1 MTRIADTL
9 EAERAGRDGRL
20 SSVTTAVRLL
30 KAFSA
35 EEPEIGLTALSKRLG
50 VAKST
55 VHRLATTLVAEG
67 LLEQNPLTE
76 RYRLGIGLFALGT
89 LVRRQMDVSTV
100 SRPLLMALR
109 QETDETVLLAV
120 MAGVNVMHVYN
131 LESTQAIR
139 MRSDIGVERPAHCT
153 AEGLAMLAFRP
164 ADATE
169 RVIAAGLPP
178 RTANTVTD
186 PDALRD
192 RLERVRRQG
201 HAIDDEECEAGMRC
215 VAAPVFATGREAV
228 AAVAVAG
235 PVQRLSRAAVEALVP
250 LVRRTAAS
258 VSERLGHRPTG
269 TW

>member
-1 MTRIADTL
+1 VTRIDDTL

-35 EEPEIGLTALSKRLG
+35 DEPEIGLTALARRLG

-100 SRPLLMALR
+100 SRPLLMSLR

-120 MAGVNVMHVYN
+120 MAGTNVMHVYN

-153 AEGLAMLAFRP
+153 AE
-164 ADATE
+164 ATE

-235 PVQRLSRAAVEALVP
+235 PVQRLSRAAVDALVP